1 MGGRVGGRREG
12 GIGGEE
18 EGGSVGVSE
27 GEDEIK
33 YGKG

>member
-12 GIGGEE
+12 GIVGEE